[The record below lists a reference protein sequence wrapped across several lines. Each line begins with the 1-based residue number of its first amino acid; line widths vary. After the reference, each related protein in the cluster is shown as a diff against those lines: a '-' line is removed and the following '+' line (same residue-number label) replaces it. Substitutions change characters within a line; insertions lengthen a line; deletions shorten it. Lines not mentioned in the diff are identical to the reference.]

1 VGRVVR
7 SCPSGAEKLV
17 LTVSPAGDEAVAQ
30 DEGQVER
37 VEDFRPLGVTA
48 ENCTQALENAK
59 AANRVFADA
68 AQAAQTGR

>member
-37 VEDFRPLGVTA
+37 VEDF
-48 ENCTQALENAK
+48 AK